1 LSDDHIL
8 NGPIWGSKYNSCNR
22 QTIKHDGKLNSP
34 MIFNIS
40 GSSVIYKECGNWEVH
55 GLHGNEFDF
64 DGYMIESFQ
73 LLQTQK
79 EWMQSEIHR
88 CPVQDRYACSSSG
101 RRSFAFGEI
110 KEVKQLGFGKTII
123 NTGLC

>member
-1 LSDDHIL
+1 
-8 NGPIWGSKYNSCNR
+8 
-22 QTIKHDGKLNSP
+22 
-34 MIFNIS
+34 MIFNFS

-79 EWMQSEIHR
+79 EWMQSEIQR
-88 CPVQDRYACSSSG
+88 CPG
-101 RRSFAFGEI
+101 RTDMLDALFFFW
-110 KEVKQLGFGKTII
+110 KKNVCFW
-123 NTGLC
+123 